1 MWGSVVLGVKQAIS
15 SNTNAA
21 EMFETGSSA
30 PDRGFLG
37 GHSLTKKAAS
47 AGDRRNA
54 ALTFTQP

>member
-37 GHSLTKKAAS
+37 WHSLTKK
-47 AGDRRNA
+47 RRRRA
-54 ALTFTQP
+54 IVEMRI